1 LPSCYGLNF
10 GRNSFQILCNGG
22 IVVIG
27 WRTGSRCNMYFI
39 NKLLSIKMEKYL
51 QLFTL
56 EKDQGN
62 HHIVIIGSKTLE
74 ETILE

>member
-1 LPSCYGLNF
+1 
-10 GRNSFQILCNGG
+10 
-22 IVVIG
+22 
-27 WRTGSRCNMYFI
+27 MYFI

-74 ETILE
+74 EIILEQIMLKYGLP

>member
-1 LPSCYGLNF
+1 
-10 GRNSFQILCNGG
+10 
-22 IVVIG
+22 
-27 WRTGSRCNMYFI
+27 
-39 NKLLSIKMEKYL
+39 MEKYL

-74 ETILE
+74 EIILEQIMLKYGLP